1 MTLLYALGCIALLLF
16 GVYYAYTQG
25 KRKHESDHKGEEFN
39 VRPKDEYEIE
49 FKISFPLKDGGYR
62 ETSTMKINV
71 TAESPQQAK
80 KKLIIHVMSKVQV
93 TVTSHKRIV

>member
-1 MTLLYALGCIALLLF
+1 MIALIWISFILIMGALIF
-16 GVYYAYTQG
+16 VYYKG
-25 KRKHESDHKGEEFN
+25 MRKHQKDQKNDEFN

-80 KKLIIHVMSKVQV
+80 KKLITHVMSKVQV